1 MSFEEYS
8 GKQKNDLDE
17 KAKIKREEVY
27 TRVLINNIIFR
38 ILNIMNGNKNR
49 KKRRKEIN
57 EIYIKL
63 KL

>member
-57 EIYIKL
+57 ESISN
-63 KL
+63 